1 MDLDEIK
8 AESAR
13 LSMWAH
19 IATVGRDGRVF
30 DYHLS
35 VFVPGGP
42 DNSPGAGFIS
52 VEPERVLL
60 LKAYGMG
67 GRETW
72 RKS

>member
-19 IATVGRDGRVF
+19 IATVGRDGK
-30 DYHLS
+30 
-35 VFVPGGP
+35 P
-42 DNSPGAGFIS
+42 DD
-52 VEPERVLL
+52 
-60 LKAYGMG
+60 MG

-72 RKS
+72 RTS